1 MRSRSTL
8 VSEIQQLLTGE
19 RADPRPAQGVFLI
32 PIALELVLRLF
43 TGVGLDAYFV
53 YGSIVAAVPTLGAVA
68 IGTGWLS
75 HRWTILLPILDMVAI
90 GVYRQSPGTAIGVAV
105 VFPAIWLGLQFGR
118 KGVAITTVMM
128 ALVYVGPTFLQFGL
142 TLEGVSRISQMTM
155 MAIIS
160 SAAVAL
166 TAEMWKSQAAE
177 ARTTAA
183 RLELAMADV
192 IEQRRMTRTIVNG
205 VDVGL
210 VALDATGAYDTMNP
224 RHQEFLDLAY
234 PTGHGGK
241 AGQAGFVF
249 EADGTTLLSHEQMPT
264 VRAVRGESFR
274 DYLIWVGEEPVERRA
289 LAVSCTPYFR
299 SDGAFGGAVLA
310 YLDITDLVM
319 ASRIKD
325 EFVASVSHELRTPLT
340 SIIGY
345 VDIILDDS
353 EGLPHDVRNYLGTVQ
368 RNARRLHRLVDD
380 LLSTALQSVT
390 TVLDVE
396 RLSVTQLLERSA
408 LDAGK
413 AAQSAGLTFEVDT
426 TAGAL
431 DINGDSERLSQVFDN
446 LFSNAIKYTPS
457 GGHVVGRIIREQ
469 DQAVIRVTDTG
480 RGISESELDAI
491 FNKFFRSSTVM
502 TDAIPGIG
510 LGLAISKTI
519 VDAHGGEISV
529 NSQLG
534 QGATFEVRLPLAD
547 SSMVPAASAAV

>member
-1 MRSRSTL
+1 M
-8 VSEIQQLLTGE
+8 QQLLAGE

-32 PIALELVLRLF
+32 PVALELVLRLL
-43 TGVGLDAYFV
+43 TGVGLDEYFV
-53 YGSIVAAVPTLGAVA
+53 YGSVIAAVPTLGAVA
-68 IGTGWLS
+68 IGRGVLS
-75 HRWTILLPILDMVAI
+75 HRWTILLPVLDMVAI
-90 GVYRQSPGTAIGVAV
+90 GVYRQTPGTAIGVAV

-118 KGVAITTVMM
+118 RGVVITTVMM
-128 ALVYVGPTFLQFGL
+128 GLVYVGPTFLQFGL
-142 TLEGVSRISQMTM
+142 TLEGASRISQMTL

-166 TAEMWKSQAAE
+166 TAELWKQQAAD
-177 ARTTAA
+177 ARTTAG
-183 RLELAMADV
+183 RLELAMTDV
-192 IEQRRMTRTIVNG
+192 IEQRRLTRTIVNG

-210 VALDATGAYDTMNP
+210 AALDATGAYDTMNP

-234 PTGHGGK
+234 PARHGGEHGE
-241 AGQAGFVF
+241 AGEVRFVF
-249 EADGTTLLSHEQMPT
+249 EADGSTPLSDEQMPT
-264 VRAVRGESFR
+264 VRAVRGETFR
-274 DYLIWVGEEPVERRA
+274 DYLVWVGEDPLERRA

-299 SDGAFGGAVLA
+299 NDGDFAGAVLA
-310 YLDITDLVM
+310 YLDITDLVV

-345 VDIILDDS
+345 VDLILDDS
-353 EGLPHDVRNYLGTVQ
+353 EGLPRDVRDYLGTVQ

-380 LLSTALQSVT
+380 LLSTALQSVA

-396 RLSVTQLLERSA
+396 RLSVTELLERSA

-413 AAQSAGLTFEVDT
+413 AASSAGLTFEVDT
-426 TAGAL
+426 TVGPVEV
-431 DINGDSERLSQVFDN
+431 NGDSERLSQVLDN
-446 LFSNAIKYTPS
+446 LFSNAIKYTPA
-457 GGHVVGRIIREQ
+457 GGHVVGCVIRE
-469 DQAVIRVTDTG
+469 DGHAVIRVTDSG
-480 RGISESELDAI
+480 RGISEAELEKI

-529 NSQLG
+529 HSRLG
-534 QGATFEVRLPLAD
+534 HGATFEVRLPLAD
-547 SSMVPAASAAV
+547 ANVVPSASVAV